1 MDDCTAV
8 CPESMSLPVSPITQH
23 ASGTSPAQ
31 GASWLAHATLKAL
44 NQSAA
49 QLCQAP
55 IALIS
60 MVDPN
65 RQEILAHEG
74 LPIYRGALPH
84 LNWTLR
90 TLQHDGVL
98 QVADTHA
105 DPVFQ
110 ADWLA
115 HGEQPIRYYAG
126 IALRDHDGSAIGTLC
141 IMDHQPRLHAD
152 QDVQVLHALAS
163 SAALALTQV
172 RTALPDIVLG
182 GEACYRAIVEGQI
195 ELISLCAPDGTLLFV
210 NAAYAAHFESTPEA
224 LIGGSVFDIV
234 PAADRDA
241 VASHFETVCTH
252 GLILGL
258 ETRYVDEHGR
268 VSWIAWTNSPTYD
281 PQGKV
286 IAVQSVGRDITERKL
301 TERSLKES
309 QARLRSLYESTPAM
323 LHSLDAH
330 GRLLSVSDVWLNK
343 LGYTRR
349 EVIGRNSAEFLTQA
363 SYDYARNVVLPQYLR
378 DSHVENIEYQMVRK
392 DGTLIDVLLSATM
405 ERDEEGHPVRS
416 LAVLEDV
423 TEKHAVEA
431 ALRSNQERLAL
442 ATQANGIGIWEFDL
456 LTQRET
462 WNDMMFQI
470 YGEANRPSNSEP
482 LVWRERIPPE
492 DLTHIQHA
500 IEEAV
505 VTNQPINIDFRI
517 NLPTGGVREVNGR
530 ARVFQDRQ
538 GRPAR
543 LIGTI
548 YDITEHKR
556 MARELAEKHELLRVT
571 LHSIGDAVITT
582 DAHGRVQWLNPAAE
596 RMTGWHTG
604 DAQGRPLIDVFHIVD
619 EATREPEPCPIT
631 RCLSGEAEVESP
643 SQTLLISRNGQ
654 EYGIEDTT
662 APIRDA
668 AGQVLGMVLIFHD
681 VTEQRRMG
689 HEMSYRATHDP
700 LTGLVNRSEFENRLH
715 RALEDA
721 QQRDSAHA
729 LMYIDLDQFK
739 LVNDACGHAVGDLLL
754 KQVTDLLQHC
764 VRSRDTLA
772 RLGGDEFGVILE
784 HCTAEQAQRVAQ
796 KICDQMEEFRFVHD
810 GRRFRIGT
818 SIGLVPLDKRWA
830 TTAAMMQAADTSCYA
845 AKEAGRNRV
854 HAWFDTDQ
862 AMQARKGEMQW
873 ATRIEQALDEN
884 RFVLYGQ
891 RIDPILPNQ
900 DGLRCEVLIRL
911 RDDDGSIIP
920 PGAFLPAAERFH
932 LATRI
937 DRWVVKH
944 VLDLLQTRA
953 RELSHVHSLSVN
965 LSGQSLGDPSFQQY
979 LINHLTTPG
988 LAVNKLCFE
997 ITETAAITKLGEASH
1012 FVEQIRRLGVRLA
1025 LDDFGSGSSSFGY
1038 LKALAVDYLK
1048 IDGQFIK
1055 DVVHDPLDRA
1065 AVRCFCD
1072 VAHVMGLK
1080 TVGEFVDSMAVLQE
1094 LQALGVDYAQ
1104 GYLCHKPEPLEALLG
1119 LTPAPQ
1125 RAVNA

>member
-1 MDDCTAV
+1 MGAKEVLLLQRRESQIVSLYPVGQRMTEALMQELAQPKAV
-8 CPESMSLPVSPITQH
+8 HKEEACLFWYSLPIQ
-23 ASGTSPAQ
+23 
-31 GASWLAHATLKAL
+31 
-44 NQSAA
+44 
-49 QLCQAP
+49 
-55 IALIS
+55 
-60 MVDPN
+60 MN
-65 RQEILAHEG
+65 RQ
-74 LPIYRGALPH
+74 
-84 LNWTLR
+84 
-90 TLQHDGVL
+90 
-98 QVADTHA
+98 
-105 DPVFQ
+105 
-110 ADWLA
+110 
-115 HGEQPIRYYAG
+115 YYC
-126 IALRDHDGSAIGTLC
+126 SLC
-141 IMDHQPRLHAD
+141 
-152 QDVQVLHALAS
+152 
-163 SAALALTQV
+163 LALDKPMVPEDRQ
-172 RTALPDIVLG
+172 L
-182 GEACYRAIVEGQI
+182 
-195 ELISLCAPDGTLLFV
+195 LLFMSEL
-210 NAAYAAHFESTPEA
+210 AGLLAELYQLREFQQQHKEA
-224 LIGGSVFDIV
+224 NPSQHV
-234 PAADRDA
+234 PDLQRLQQLQRLNLRLQRQLKQRD
-241 VASHFETVCTH
+241 E
-252 GLILGL
+252 L
-258 ETRYVDEHGR
+258 EREM
-268 VSWIAWTNSPTYD
+268 
-281 PQGKV
+281 Q
-286 IAVQSVGRDITERKL
+286 
-301 TERSLKES
+301 
-309 QARLRSLYESTPAM
+309 
-323 LHSLDAH
+323 LDA
-330 GRLLSVSDVWLNK
+330 
-343 LGYTRR
+343 
-349 EVIGRNSAEFLTQA
+349 
-363 SYDYARNVVLPQYLR
+363 
-378 DSHVENIEYQMVRK
+378 
-392 DGTLIDVLLSATM
+392 
-405 ERDEEGHPVRS
+405 
-416 LAVLEDV
+416 
-423 TEKHAVEA
+423 
-431 ALRSNQERLAL
+431 
-442 ATQANGIGIWEFDL
+442 
-456 LTQRET
+456 QR
-462 WNDMMFQI
+462 
-470 YGEANRPSNSEP
+470 
-482 LVWRERIPPE
+482 
-492 DLTHIQHA
+492 
-500 IEEAV
+500 
-505 VTNQPINIDFRI
+505 
-517 NLPTGGVREVNGR
+517 
-530 ARVFQDRQ
+530 
-538 GRPAR
+538 
-543 LIGTI
+543 
-548 YDITEHKR
+548 
-556 MARELAEKHELLRVT
+556 
-571 LHSIGDAVITT
+571 
-582 DAHGRVQWLNPAAE
+582 
-596 RMTGWHTG
+596 
-604 DAQGRPLIDVFHIVD
+604 
-619 EATREPEPCPIT
+619 
-631 RCLSGEAEVESP
+631 
-643 SQTLLISRNGQ
+643 
-654 EYGIEDTT
+654 
-662 APIRDA
+662 
-668 AGQVLGMVLIFHD
+668 
-681 VTEQRRMG
+681 
-689 HEMSYRATHDP
+689 DP
-700 LTGLVNRSEFENRLH
+700 LTQLANRTLFLH
-715 RALEDA
+715 RLD
-721 QQRDSAHA
+721 HA
-729 LMYIDLDQFK
+729 LKHYKRYPEDGFAVLLIDLVSLRQ
-739 LVNDACGHAVGDLLL
+739 VNEQYGDELGDLLL

-932 LATRI
+932 LAIRI

-953 RELSHVHSLSVN
+953 RDLSHVHSLSVN